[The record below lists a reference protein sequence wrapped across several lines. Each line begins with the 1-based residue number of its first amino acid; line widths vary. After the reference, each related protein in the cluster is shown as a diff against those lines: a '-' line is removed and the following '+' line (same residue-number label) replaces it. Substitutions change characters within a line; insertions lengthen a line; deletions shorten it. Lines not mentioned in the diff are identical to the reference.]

1 MQDKKKPGSG
11 TLSRGGSKK
20 ISAGPAEKM
29 MKKGENLFHDLFID
43 ELKDIYWAEKH
54 LAKNL
59 PKVIKAATSDELKS
73 AVSGHLSETEDQVRK
88 LERVFELVG
97 EKAQAKKCDAME
109 GLVEEVSSCI
119 EDTEKG
125 SYTRDAGLIV
135 CAQKVEHYEI
145 AAYGSLTE
153 FAKVM
158 NHTEAAE
165 ILAEILEEEKA
176 ADEKLNAVATSG
188 INQMAMSEWEE
199 EKATAE

>member
-1 MQDKKKPGSG
+1 MQDNKKPGSAP
-11 TLSRGGSKK
+11 LSRGARK
-20 ISAGPAEKM
+20 ISAGPSEKK

-54 LAKNL
+54 LTKNL

-73 AVSGHLSETEDQVRK
+73 AVTGHLKETEGHVQK
-88 LERVFELVG
+88 LERVFESIG
-97 EKAQAKKCDAME
+97 EKPQAKKCDAME

-119 EDTEKG
+119 EETEKG

-158 NHTEAAE
+158 NHHEAAE
-165 ILAEILEEEKA
+165 LLAEILEEEKG
-176 ADEKLNAVATSG
+176 ADEKLNSVATSG
-188 INQMAMSEWEE
+188 INKMAMSEWEE
-199 EKATAE
+199 QDAVAD